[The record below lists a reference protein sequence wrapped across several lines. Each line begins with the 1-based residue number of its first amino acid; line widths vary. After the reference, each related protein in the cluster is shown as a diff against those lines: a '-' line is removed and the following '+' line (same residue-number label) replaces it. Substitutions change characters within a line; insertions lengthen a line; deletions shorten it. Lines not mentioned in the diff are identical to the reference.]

1 MSVKCA
7 GKMTPRS
14 ASHQRSAVRIL
25 ILTLQKVRSAMH
37 DLQVFSGGSSVI
49 AVAGKRGDSL
59 P

>member
-7 GKMTPRS
+7 GKTTTLLPS
-14 ASHQRSAVRIL
+14 QQRSVVQIL

-49 AVAGKRGDSL
+49 TGAGKRGDSL

>member
-7 GKMTPRS
+7 GKLTPRS
-14 ASHQRSAVRIL
+14 ASHHSTAVPIL
-25 ILTLQKVRSAMH
+25 VLTLQKVRSAMH

>member
-1 MSVKCA
+1 MKCT
-7 GKMTPRS
+7 GKLTPRS

-49 AVAGKRGDSL
+49 AVAGKRGNSL